1 VFRLLAALVLAPVAA
16 LAVGT
21 APASASTASDAA
33 GFVARTNQAR
43 DARGLHPYTVA
54 ADLVAVAQ
62 RQSARMA
69 AQQRLYHNP
78 NLGSEVQNW
87 ETAGENVGMG
97 GDVASVQQA
106 FMNSP
111 AHRANILA
119 RDFTEVG
126 IAVVRDGNGALWVT
140 AVFRLPQHA
149 SAPRRASRSV
159 PRATVR
165 PAARP
170 APVRRAAPAKPKAHQ
185 APARRLP
192 APPPANAGSLARAVA
207 FWRVMNA
214 LNR

>member
-16 LAVGT
+16 LAVGA
-21 APASASTASDAA
+21 APASASTAGDAA

-43 DARGLHPYTVA
+43 GAHGLRPYTVA
-54 ADLVAVAQ
+54 ADLVAVAH

-78 NLGSEVQNW
+78 NLGSDVRNW
-87 ETAGENVGMG
+87 QTAGENVGMG

-111 AHRANILA
+111 AHRANILD

-140 AVFRLPQHA
+140 AVFRQPQHA

-159 PRATVR
+159 PRRTVR
-165 PAARP
+165 PAARR
-170 APVRRAAPAKPKAHQ
+170 APVHRAAPAKPKAPR
-185 APARRLP
+185 AKARRLP